1 MSKIS
6 DVLSILKQRNFI
18 IPLDADGTIKYKVVA
33 VDKDHIIDM
42 SEKLEQQ
49 LKQEG
54 KYGWYTTCCSSHI
67 DTREQD
73 LPIFGDSNK
82 FVTKWLVR
90 DYGDAVQSDLRDR
103 SMRLYNRIMSFEEHK
118 DYIQ

>member
-6 DVLSILKQRNFI
+6 DVLSILKRRDFI
-18 IPLDADGTIKYKVVA
+18 IPLDTDGDRKYKVITL
-33 VDKDHIIDM
+33 DKEHVSDM

-54 KYGWYTTCCSSHI
+54 KYGWYITVFSSNPE
-67 DTREQD
+67 TSEMD

-82 FVTKWLVR
+82 FVTKWLFS
-90 DYGDAVQSDLRDR
+90 DYEDAVQQDLRDR
-103 SMRLYNRIMSFEEHK
+103 SINLYNRIMRFEENK

>member
-103 SMRLYNRIMSFEEHK
+103 SMGLYNRIISFEENK

>member
-73 LPIFGDSNK
+73 LSIFGDSNK

-103 SMRLYNRIMSFEEHK
+103 SMRLYNRIMSFEENK

>member
-67 DTREQD
+67 ETREQD

-103 SMRLYNRIMSFEEHK
+103 SMRLYNRIMSFEENK